1 MAIAGRFRNQ
11 ADLVTATLAR
21 LGVLAPGQSVDPEDT
36 AYVTAEIDSIFRML
50 NDLEIVSLPDPNN
63 IPGQWFTSL
72 ADILAGECATKFGSS
87 PDDYRKLKLQ
97 GLGLDQPTGRGVGS
111 GPAAMALKAMPRG
124 RPTFE
129 TLRVHYL

>member
-1 MAIAGRFRNQ
+1 MAIGGRFRNQ

-87 PDDYRKLKLQ
+87 PDDYAKLKKQ
-97 GLGLDQPTGRGVGS
+97 GLGEPAGS
-111 GPAAMALKAMPRG
+111 GAAAMALKAMTRG

-129 TLRVHYL
+129 TLRVHYF